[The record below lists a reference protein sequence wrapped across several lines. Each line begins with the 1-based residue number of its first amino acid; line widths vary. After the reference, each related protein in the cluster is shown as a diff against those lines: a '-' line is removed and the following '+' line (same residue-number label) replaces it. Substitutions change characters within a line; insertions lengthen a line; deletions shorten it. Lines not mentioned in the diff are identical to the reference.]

1 MRTNLLAFVAVL
13 MTASLGGAALAD
25 TSPDGASL
33 FGVWRNPKNS
43 VHVDIRHCGAKA
55 CGYVVWASA
64 KAQADARKGTDK
76 PLIGMRLF
84 ENLDPGKSN
93 IWRGRV
99 FVPDQNRTFS
109 GSAQPLDGKT
119 LRAKGCLFGSVLC
132 KSQIWTRIEEA
143 AK

>member
-1 MRTNLLAFVAVL
+1 MRTSLLAL
-13 MTASLGGAALAD
+13 TALALTATSTGAALAD
-25 TSPDGASL
+25 ASADGGAL

-43 VHVDIRHCGAKA
+43 VHVDIRRCGAKA
-55 CGYVVWASA
+55 CGYVVWASEKA
-64 KAQADARKGTDK
+64 KADARKGTDK

-84 ENLDPGKSN
+84 ENLDPSKSGV
-93 IWRGRV
+93 WRGKV

-119 LRAKGCLFGSVLC
+119 LRAKGCLFGNVLC

-143 AK
+143 SR